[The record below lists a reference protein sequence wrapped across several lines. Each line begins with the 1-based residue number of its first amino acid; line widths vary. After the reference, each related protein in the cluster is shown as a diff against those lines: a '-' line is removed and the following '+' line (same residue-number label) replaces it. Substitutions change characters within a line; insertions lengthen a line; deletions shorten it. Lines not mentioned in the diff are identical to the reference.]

1 MQVLKNP
8 LRGRGLAAGTDP
20 VDRAVSTDAEAVR
33 ALLAQCPKAEPS
45 PLRAAPELARQAGVG
60 ELWVKDE
67 RGRMGLGSFK
77 ALGAAYVIARA
88 ASLRASA
95 DIHSALRG
103 VTYAAASA
111 GNHGLSVA
119 AGARVFG
126 AEAVIYLAET
136 VPEVFA
142 ERLRAHGARV
152 VRAGTAYEASM
163 TAAARDAAKNGWILL
178 SDSSWPGYT
187 EIPALVME
195 GYLAMA
201 AEAAD
206 DLDSSGG
213 VPNHIFLQAGVG
225 GLAAAVAAYARKRW
239 GDGPLIIV
247 VEPDVAPAL
256 MESIKAERAVRADG
270 PPSSMGR
277 LDCKEPSLLA
287 LHALARDA
295 DRFVTIGEDEAAVA
309 LPILAEHRLATT
321 GSGGAGLASLLAADE
336 SARAALKLSKDSR
349 ILAFVTEAPEA

>member
-1 MQVLKNP
+1 MQVLRNP
-8 LRGRGLAAGTDP
+8 LRGIGLAPGTDP

-33 ALLAQCPKAEPS
+33 TLLAQCPKAEPT
-45 PLRAAPELARQAGVG
+45 PLRAAPGLARRAGIG
-60 ELWVKDE
+60 QLWVKDE

-77 ALGAAYVIARA
+77 ALGAAYVIARE
-88 ASLRASA
+88 ASLRSSS
-95 DIHSALRG
+95 DIRTALHG

-136 VPEVFA
+136 VPEPFA

-152 VRAGTAYEASM
+152 VRTGAVYEESM
-163 TAAARDAAKNGWILL
+163 AAAARDAAKNSWILL

-206 DLDSSGG
+206 EMDRHGG
-213 VPNHIFLQAGVG
+213 APSHIFVQAGVG

-239 GDGPLIIV
+239 GDAPLIIV
-247 VEPDVAPAL
+247 VEPEVAPAL
-256 MESIKAERAVRADG
+256 MESIKAGRAVRADG
-270 PPSSMGR
+270 PPSNMGR

-295 DRFVTIGEDEAAVA
+295 NFFVTIGENEAAAA
-309 LPILAEHRLATT
+309 LSVLAEHSLATT
-321 GSGGAGLASLLAADE
+321 GSGGAGLAALLAASD
-336 SARAALKLSKDSR
+336 SARNALALSDDSR
-349 ILAFVTEAPEA
+349 VLAFVTEAPES

>member
-8 LRGRGLAAGTDP
+8 LRGRGLAPGTDA

-33 ALLAQCPKAEPS
+33 ALLAQCPKAEPT
-45 PLRAAPELARQAGVG
+45 PLRAALELARQAGVG
-60 ELWVKDE
+60 RLWVKDE

-77 ALGAAYVIARA
+77 ALGAAYVIARE

-126 AEAVIYLAET
+126 AEAVIYLADT

-142 ERLRAHGARV
+142 GRLRAHGARV
-152 VRAGTAYEASM
+152 VRAGAFYEESM
-163 TAAARDAAKNGWILL
+163 AAAARDAAKNGWILL

-213 VPNHIFLQAGVG
+213 APSHIFLQAGVG

-239 GDGPLIIV
+239 GAAPRIVV
-247 VEPDVAPAL
+247 VEPKAAPAL
-256 MESIKAERAVRADG
+256 MESIKAGKAVRADG
-270 PPSSMGR
+270 PPSNMGR

-295 DRFVTIGEDEAAVA
+295 ECFVTIGEDEAAGA
-309 LPILAEHRLATT
+309 LPILAQHGLATT
-321 GSGGAGLASLLAADE
+321 GSGGAGLAALLAADE
-336 SARAALKLSKDSR
+336 PARDALKLSKDSR
-349 ILAFVTEAPEA
+349 VLAFVTEAPEA